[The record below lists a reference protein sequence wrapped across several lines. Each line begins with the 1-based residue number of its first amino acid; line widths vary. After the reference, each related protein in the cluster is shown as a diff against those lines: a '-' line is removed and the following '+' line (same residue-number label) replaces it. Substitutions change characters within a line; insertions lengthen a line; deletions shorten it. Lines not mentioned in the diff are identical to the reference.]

1 MRRHAAF
8 TLVEMMIVVAI
19 ISLLVA
25 IAVPGFMRA
34 RQTAQTSRF
43 LNALRVASHA
53 IETYS
58 AEHNGG
64 YPPDVNRGIL
74 PPGFGSYLD
83 ATLDWTAATPIG
95 GAWDWDFN
103 VFNVRAAISVVDP
116 GATEE
121 RMAEIDAK
129 IDDGDLTTGAFQD
142 KGSGRYSLIVER

>member
-1 MRRHAAF
+1 MRRNAGF

-19 ISLLVA
+19 ISLLAA

-34 RQTAQTSRF
+34 RQQSQTSRF
-43 LNALRVASHA
+43 LNALRVASNA

-58 AEHNGG
+58 AEHSGA

-95 GAWDWDFN
+95 GQWDWDFN
-103 VFNVRAAISVVDP
+103 VFSVRAAISVVEP
-116 GATEE
+116 GASHE

-129 IDDGDLTTGAFQD
+129 IDDGDLSTGAFQD
-142 KGSGRYSLIVER
+142 KGSGRYSLVIER